1 LPLRAGFSRKAHRQD
16 GQVVEGKAIEERAH
30 AGEDT
35 DARDLQRL
43 MVLREVFCRDQRRV
57 RDETDWPTVALALAT
72 DSAILTSDPGFLG
85 GGIIALWSSC

>member
-1 LPLRAGFSRKAHRQD
+1 
-16 GQVVEGKAIEERAH
+16 
-30 AGEDT
+30 
-35 DARDLQRL
+35 

-85 GGIIALWSSC
+85 RD